1 MSSVSVLPDGRIV
14 SESEDDTVRVWNSS
28 SYHCDHIYNK
38 MNNNDKSAIDNIM
51 SLVISDNNNS
61 YCPLPLSDVLSYIN
75 NYDGDKSDDEKRVK
89 YNNNNNIIAVG
100 TNKGRVQIIT
110 ITE

>member
-1 MSSVSVLPDGRIV
+1 MFSVSVLSDGRVV
-14 SESEDDTVRVWNSS
+14 SQSYDNTVRVWNSS
-28 SYHCDHIYNK
+28 SYHCDHIYNID
-38 MNNNDKSAIDNIM
+38 NNNDKSAIDNIM
-51 SLVISDNNNS
+51 SHVIRDNNNS

-75 NYDGDKSDDEKRVK
+75 NYDVDKSDEKRVK
-89 YNNNNNIIAVG
+89 YNKNNNIIAVG